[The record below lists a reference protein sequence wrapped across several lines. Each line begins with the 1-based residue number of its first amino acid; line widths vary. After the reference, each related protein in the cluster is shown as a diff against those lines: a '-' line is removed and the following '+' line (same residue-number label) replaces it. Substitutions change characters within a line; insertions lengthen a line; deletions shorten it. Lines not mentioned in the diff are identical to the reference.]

1 MSEVV
6 VMACKDK
13 VKKYEMP
20 ATFLL
25 LTGKH

>member
-20 ATFLL
+20 AAFML
-25 LTGKH
+25 LTGKR